1 MSIKYGER
9 WAQGLILQ
17 WINQVIKEQ
26 KLSFKRADQEVQ
38 VKTIHGKVKYPDIV
52 IWDESGEKV
61 ACLIEL
67 KAPTISPYDEE
78 LVEDA
83 LNKSVVAGIPFFVT
97 WNINKLVLWETFKP
111 GTNLLERRLDHEDV
125 LDIKDLKDLE
135 KDKIEKTIKSFLER
149 FLQRLQTYYGIKVAK
164 PLEIY
169 VLPKLPPDEILVHY
183 LKTFVDSLY
192 IPVSNNLIKKKEKDS
207 KFYEN
212 LVQWFVSQGW
222 IFEDTED
229 NYDRIARQAI
239 YLLIN
244 KILFYNILKE
254 RFGLKE
260 IDATNISSGE
270 ELKKKLQEY
279 FNNGL
284 NINPRYGIIF
294 AADFLERI
302 PLPNEVVSGFSRVIT
317 ELNKYDFSKIG
328 YDIIRRIF
336 EKLIPKTE
344 RHKLGQYF
352 TSTDVVD
359 LILGFTVKHPD
370 DKVLDPACGSGTF
383 LVRAYHRKR
392 FLAQKLFKEGK
403 YTRSFKSHEELVK
416 ELWGIDIAKFP
427 AHLALINIVRE
438 NIKAIETIPNV
449 VCKDFFE
456 VLPGKETLMYE
467 LAFQIPGV
475 KEKELETV
483 YPEEFSAVVTNPPYT
498 RQEEMEDRFLGG
510 YKDRLRELIKKTWG
524 IEVSKRS
531 SIYVYFF
538 LHGAKF
544 LAKNG
549 RLGLITSNSWLD
561 VDFGKHLQE
570 FFLKNFKVIAI
581 IESKVERWF
590 EDADI
595 NTAITILERCDDKKA
610 SDSNLVKFV
619 YLKRKL
625 REIIP
630 VGGNEEERWNNVE
643 KFVNFIENCDKNEK
657 IRNQMK
663 KIEFLGKTLWIY
675 EDENFRIT
683 MISQADL
690 WAEGWNDEE
699 NKYEGSKWGK
709 YIRAPEIFFK
719 ILEKGKELFVPLK
732 KIAEVRR
739 GFTTGANEFFYLT
752 QERINELGI
761 EREFWMHP
769 VKYDEW
775 LKIKD
780 FIPKEDIWI
789 DKNGEYFKKSQYAK
803 EYKLDDVLINENV
816 IWIPNYV
823 IKSPRE
829 CKSIIVNPK
838 DLKSRVLLI
847 HKDKE
852 ELRGTN
858 VLKYIEW
865 GEEQGF
871 HERPTCK
878 SREKWYDLGV
888 REPAKILFLR
898 ATENKPAIYICPS
911 GVLHDQTFY
920 SIYPKEV
927 KSVFVIA
934 LLLNSTLINY
944 FFRELISGA
953 GTALGMGALWSAVY
967 EVSNFPFIDLSKLT
981 TFHYHKLEK
990 LIGNLN
996 EKKVLTVFKELGT
1009 EDPEKISINRVDFL
1023 RRTLDEIVIQEILG
1037 FKMEDQL
1044 ELYKAVIDL
1053 VKTRIERAR
1062 SVVKRKKKK
1071 GVDIEALANGI
1082 VSRLN
1087 TKIEKFPDAYISDY
1101 KGLWSKKI
1109 KIPKGQ
1115 PTFGSDING
1124 FYVQIEGKE
1133 VYRGWDHDE
1142 AKFIYFAALTGASIV
1157 KLPLDKNA
1165 LITALEAFEKNYRK
1179 LKEEV
1184 DTLLSTMISD
1194 VKVRKEVKDKVWS
1207 LLFSRQA
1214 V

>member
-1 MSIKYGER
+1 MSIRYGGER
-9 WAQGLILQ
+9 WAQGRILQ
-17 WINQVIKEQ
+17 WINQIIKEQ
-26 KLSFKRADQEVQ
+26 KLSFKGADQEVK
-38 VKTIHGKVKYPDIV
+38 VKTIHGKVRYPDIV

-67 KAPTISPYDEE
+67 KPPTISPYDEK

-97 WNINKLVLWETFKP
+97 WNVNKLILWETFKP
-111 GTNLLERRLDHEDV
+111 GTNLLERRLYYKDV
-125 LDIKDLKDLE
+125 LDIKDLRDLTKSE
-135 KDKIEKTIKSFLER
+135 IEKTIKSFLKE
-149 FLQRLQTYYGIKVAK
+149 FLSELQGYYEEKIAK
-164 PLEIY
+164 PPEVY
-169 VLPKLPPDEILVHY
+169 VLRKLAPDEILVHY

-192 IPVSNNLIKKKEKDS
+192 IPVSNNLIRKKEKDP

-212 LVQWFVSQGW
+212 LVQWFVGQGW

-229 NYDRIARQAI
+229 DYDRIARQAI

-260 IDATNISSGE
+260 IDVRNISSGE

-279 FNNGL
+279 FNRCL

-294 AADFLERI
+294 AADFLEKI
-302 PLPNEVVSGFSRVIT
+302 PLPDEIVSGFSRVIT

-328 YDIIRRIF
+328 YDIIGKIF
-336 EKLIPKTE
+336 EKLIPRTE

-403 YTRSFKSHEELVK
+403 YAKPFKSHEELVK

-438 NIKAIETIPNV
+438 NIKAIETIPNIA
-449 VCKDFFE
+449 CKDFFE

-498 RQEEMEDRFLGG
+498 RQEEMEDVFLGG

-524 IEVSKRS
+524 MKVSKRS

-544 LAKNG
+544 LTKNG

-570 FFLKNFKVIAI
+570 FFLKNFKVIAV

-595 NTAITILERCDDKKA
+595 NTAITILEKCDDKKVR
-610 SDSNLVKFV
+610 DSNLVKFV

-625 REIIP
+625 KEIIP
-630 VGGNEEERWNNVE
+630 VGENEEERWNNVE
-643 KFVNFIENCDKNEK
+643 KFVNFIENCNKDEK

-803 EYKLDDVLINENV
+803 EYKLDDVLINGNV

-838 DLKSRVLLI
+838 DLKYRVLLI

-858 VLKYIEW
+858 ILKYIEW

-871 HERPTCK
+871 HKRPTCA
-878 SREKWYDLGV
+878 SRQRWYELSEVQGNLLCMMVPYDRHVFWLNEANLFIDAQLYGILL
-888 REPAKILFLR
+888 RPSYSDKGKIL
-898 ATENKPAIYICPS
+898 AAI
-911 GVLHDQTFY
+911 
-920 SIYPKEV
+920 
-927 KSVFVIA
+927 
-934 LLLNSTLINY
+934 LNSSFVPI
-944 FFRELISGA
+944 FVELSGRA
-953 GTALGMGALWSAVY
+953 NLGQGALKIQVY
-967 EVSNFPFIDLSKLT
+967 EYANMPIIEPTIVEPYINKIYAILDEILKRNIES
-981 TFHYHKLEK
+981 
-990 LIGNLN
+990 
-996 EKKVLTVFKELGT
+996 VFKEIRAETPEEVLIDKVEPKRRALDKIIMGSVLGLT
-1009 EDPEKISINRVDFL
+1009 EEEQV
-1023 RRTLDEIVIQEILG
+1023 EV
-1037 FKMEDQL
+1037 
-1044 ELYKAVIDL
+1044 YKAVIDL
-1053 VKTRIERAR
+1053 VKTRIERAKT
-1062 SVVKRKKKK
+1062 VTKRKKKK
-1071 GVDIEALANGI
+1071 DIDIEALANGVI
-1082 VSRLN
+1082 SRLN
-1087 TKIEKFPDAYISDY
+1087 IKIEKFPDAYLGDY
-1101 KGLWSKKI
+1101 KDLWSKEI
-1109 KIPKGQ
+1109 KIPKGH
-1115 PTFGSDING
+1115 PTFGNDLLG
-1124 FYVQIEGKE
+1124 FYVQVGGKE
-1133 VYRGWDHDE
+1133 IYRSMDHDE
-1142 AKFIYFAALTGASIV
+1142 AKFIYFAALTGASSV
-1157 KLPLDKNA
+1157 RLPLDKKA
-1165 LITALEAFEKNYRK
+1165 IITALEAFEKDYRK

-1184 DTLLSTMISD
+1184 NTLLSTLISD
-1194 VKVRKEVKDKVWS
+1194 AKVRKEVEDKVWS
-1207 LLFSRQA
+1207 LLFSR
-1214 V
+1214 

>member
-1 MSIKYGER
+1 MSIRYGGER

-17 WINQVIKEQ
+17 WINQVIREQ

-38 VKTIHGKVKYPDIV
+38 VKTIYGKVRYPDIV

-67 KAPTISPYDEE
+67 KPPTISPYDEE

-83 LNKSVVAGIPFFVT
+83 LNKSVIAGIPFFVT
-97 WNINKLVLWETFKP
+97 WNVNKLVLWETFKP
-111 GTNLLERRLDHEDV
+111 GTNLLERRLYYEDV
-125 LDIKDLKDLE
+125 LDIKDLKDLTKSE
-135 KDKIEKTIKSFLER
+135 IEKTVKSFLER
-149 FLQRLQTYYGIKVAK
+149 FLRKLQIYYEEKIAK
-164 PLEIY
+164 PPEIY
-169 VLPKLPPDEILVHY
+169 VLPKLSPDEILVHY

-192 IPVSNNLIKKKEKDS
+192 IPVSNNLIKKKEKDP
-207 KFYEN
+207 KFYED
-212 LVQWFVSQGW
+212 LVRWFVGQGW

-229 NYDRIARQAI
+229 DYDRIARQAI

-260 IDATNISSGE
+260 IDVRNISSGE

-279 FNNGL
+279 FNRCL

-294 AADFLERI
+294 ATDFLEKI
-302 PLPNEVVSGFSRVIT
+302 PLPDEIVSGFSRVIT

-328 YDIIRRIF
+328 YDIIGRIF
-336 EKLIPKTE
+336 EKLIPRTE

-359 LILGFTVKHPD
+359 LILGFTIKHPD

-392 FLAQKLFKEGK
+392 FLAQNLFKEGK
-403 YTRSFKSHEELVK
+403 YAKPFKSHEELVK

-438 NIKAIETIPNV
+438 NIKAIETIPNIA
-449 VCKDFFE
+449 CKDFFE

-498 RQEEMEDRFLGG
+498 RQEEMEDVFLGG

-524 IEVSKRS
+524 MEVSKRS

-538 LHGAKF
+538 LHGTKF
-544 LAKNG
+544 LTKNG

-561 VDFGKHLQE
+561 VDFGKYLQE
-570 FFLKNFKVIAI
+570 FFLKNFKVIAV

-610 SDSNLVKFV
+610 RDSNLVKFV

-630 VGGNEEERWNNVE
+630 VGENEEERWNNIE
-643 KFVNFIENCDKNEK
+643 KFVNFIENCDKDEK

-719 ILEKGKELFVPLK
+719 ILEKGKDIFVPLK

-775 LKIKD
+775 LKIKN

-803 EYKLDDVLINENV
+803 EYKLDDVLVNGNV

-838 DLKSRVLLI
+838 DLKYRVLLI

-865 GEEQGF
+865 GEEQRF
-871 HERPTCK
+871 HERPTCASK
-878 SREKWYDLGV
+878 QRWYELYKVEADILSK
-888 REPAKILFLR
+888 RFIDKNFSFTLNPAKV
-898 ATENKPAIYICPS
+898 AV
-911 GVLHDQTFY
+911 GDTFFCIHLKY
-920 SIYPKEV
+920 ASFID
-927 KSVFVIA
+927 VIA
-934 LLLNSTLINY
+934 GILNSTLYSLMVEIY
-944 FFRELISGA
+944 GR
-953 GTALGMGALWSAVY
+953 TVMGQGVLLLY
-967 EVSNFPFIDLSKLT
+967 GPEIGPMPIFDPSKLT
-981 TFHYHKLEK
+981 QEQSDKIRKCLKTLSNRKPTT
-990 LIGNLN
+990 I
-996 EKKVLTVFKELGT
+996 FKEINA
-1009 EDPEKISINRVDFL
+1009 ENSSEISINKVNYD
-1023 RRTLDEIVIQEILG
+1023 RRELDKILMEEILG
-1037 FKMEDQL
+1037 LTEKEQL
-1044 ELYKAVIDL
+1044 EVYRAVIDL
-1053 VKTRIERAR
+1053 VRARIEKAKT
-1062 SVVKRKKKK
+1062 VTKRKKKK
-1071 GVDIEALANGI
+1071 DIDIEALANGVI
-1082 VSRLN
+1082 SRLN
-1087 TKIEKFPDAYISDY
+1087 IKIKKFPDDYLDDY
-1101 KGLWSKKI
+1101 KGLWSKEI
-1109 KIPKGQ
+1109 KIPKGH
-1115 PTFGSDING
+1115 PTFGNDLFG
-1124 FYVQIEGKE
+1124 CYVQIGGKE
-1133 VYRGWDHDE
+1133 IYRSMDGDE
-1142 AKFIYFAALTGASIV
+1142 AKFIYFAALTGASSV
-1157 KLPLDKNA
+1157 KLPLDKKA
-1165 LITALEAFEKNYRK
+1165 LIASLEAFEEDYRK

-1184 DTLLSTMISD
+1184 NTLLSTLISD
-1194 VKVRKEVKDKVWS
+1194 AKVRKEVEDKVWS
-1207 LLFSRQA
+1207 LLFSRQGI
-1214 V
+1214 

>member
-1 MSIKYGER
+1 MSIRYGGER
-9 WAQGLILQ
+9 WAQGRILQ
-17 WINQVIKEQ
+17 WINQIIKEQ
-26 KLSFKRADQEVQ
+26 KLSFKGADQEVK
-38 VKTIHGKVKYPDIV
+38 VKTIHGKVRYPDIV

-67 KAPTISPYDEE
+67 KPPTISPYDEE

-97 WNINKLVLWETFKP
+97 WNVNKLILWETFKP
-111 GTNLLERRLDHEDV
+111 GTNLLERRLYYKDV
-125 LDIKDLKDLE
+125 LDIKDLRDLTKSE
-135 KDKIEKTIKSFLER
+135 IEKTIKSFLKE
-149 FLQRLQTYYGIKVAK
+149 FLSELQGYYEEKIAK
-164 PLEIY
+164 PPEVY
-169 VLPKLPPDEILVHY
+169 VLRKLAPDEILVHY

-192 IPVSNNLIKKKEKDS
+192 IPVSNNLIRKKEKDP
-207 KFYEN
+207 KFYED
-212 LVQWFVSQGW
+212 LVRWFVGQGW

-229 NYDRIARQAI
+229 DYDRVARQAI

-254 RFGLKE
+254 RFGLRE
-260 IDATNISSGE
+260 IDIRNISSGE

-279 FNNGL
+279 FNRCL

-294 AADFLERI
+294 AADFLENI
-302 PLPNEVVSGFSRVIT
+302 PLPDEIVSGFSRVIT

-328 YDIIRRIF
+328 YDIIGRIF

-383 LVRAYHRKR
+383 LIRAYHRKR

-403 YTRSFKSHEELVK
+403 YAKPFKTHEELVR

-438 NIKAIETIPNV
+438 NIKAIETIPNIA
-449 VCKDFFE
+449 CKDFFE

-475 KEKELETV
+475 KEKELEAI

-498 RQEEMEDRFLGG
+498 RQEEMEDIFLGG
-510 YKDRLRELIKKTWG
+510 YKDRLRELIKKTWN
-524 IEVSKRS
+524 IEVGKRS

-544 LAKNG
+544 LSKNG

-561 VDFGKHLQE
+561 VDFGKYLQE

-595 NTAITILERCDDKKA
+595 NTAITILEKCDDKKA
-610 SDSNLVKFV
+610 RDSNLVKFI

-630 VGGNEEERWNNVE
+630 IGENEEERWNNVE

-719 ILEKGKELFVPLK
+719 ILEKGKDIFVPLK
-732 KIAEVRR
+732 KIAEVRF
-739 GFTTGANEFFYLT
+739 GIKTGANEFFYLT

-780 FIPKEDIWI
+780 LIPKEDIWI
-789 DKNGEYFKKSQYAK
+789 DKDGEYFKKSQYAE
-803 EYKLDDVLINENV
+803 EYKLDDVLINGNV

-823 IKSPRE
+823 IKTPKE
-829 CKSIIVNPK
+829 IEGLIINYK
-838 DLKSRVLLI
+838 AIKYRALI
-847 HKDKE
+847 IRKDKQ
-852 ELRGTN
+852 ELKGTN
-858 VLKYIEW
+858 ILKYIEW

-871 HERPTCK
+871 DERPTCS
-878 SREKWYDLGV
+878 SRERWYELPKLPKPD
-888 REPAKILFLR
+888 ILFRQFFDVKFNFPL
-898 ATENKPAIYICPS
+898 ASEDILTDHTFYYICFKDNQNKKAYAAIFNS
-911 GVLHDQTFY
+911 TVHALMTEIYARTVMGQGVLIAY
-920 SIYPKEV
+920 GPEMRPLP
-927 KSVFVIA
+927 VI
-934 LLLNSTLINY
+934 NINK
-944 FFRELISGA
+944 
-953 GTALGMGALWSAVY
+953 
-967 EVSNFPFIDLSKLT
+967 LSSEQKV
-981 TFHYHKLEK
+981 KLEALFDK
-990 LIGNLN
+990 MSKRKIFSIFN
-996 EKKVLTVFKELGT
+996 ELGT
-1009 EDPEKISINRVDFL
+1009 NSPEEISIEKVQSD
-1023 RRTLDEIVIQEILG
+1023 RRELDTYILLNILG
-1037 FKMEDQL
+1037 L
-1044 ELYKAVIDL
+1044 EVQDVIDVYKSIIDL
-1053 VKTRIERAR
+1053 VKSRIERAKTVAR
-1062 SVVKRKKKK
+1062 RKKKK
-1071 GVDIEALANGI
+1071 DFDVEALANNI
-1082 VSRLN
+1082 LSRLN
-1087 TKIEKFPDAYISDY
+1087 KKIEKFPDAYLTDY
-1101 KGLWSKKI
+1101 KGSWSKEI

-1124 FYVQIEGKE
+1124 FYVRIGVEE

-1142 AKFIYFAALTGASIV
+1142 AKFIYFAALTGASSV

-1165 LITALEAFEKNYRK
+1165 LIAALEAFEEDYRK

-1184 DTLLSTMISD
+1184 NTLLSTLISD
-1194 VKVRKEVKDKVWS
+1194 AKVRKEVEDKVWS
-1207 LLFSRQA
+1207 LLFSRQGI
-1214 V
+1214 

>member
-17 WINQVIKEQ
+17 WINQVIREQ

-38 VKTIHGKVKYPDIV
+38 VKTIHGKVRYPDIV
-52 IWDESGEKV
+52 IWDGSGEKV

-97 WNINKLVLWETFKP
+97 WNVNKLILWETFKP
-111 GTNLLERRLDHEDV
+111 GTNLLERRLYFKDV
-125 LDIKDLKDLE
+125 LDIKELIDLTKSE
-135 KDKIEKTIKSFLER
+135 IEKTIKSFLKE
-149 FLQRLQTYYGIKVAK
+149 FLRKLQIYYEEKIAK
-164 PLEIY
+164 PPEIY
-169 VLPKLPPDEILVHY
+169 VLPKLSPDEILVHY

-192 IPVSNNLIKKKEKDS
+192 IPVSNNLIKKKEKDP

-212 LVQWFVSQGW
+212 LVQWFVGQGW

-229 NYDRIARQAI
+229 DYDRIARQAI

-260 IDATNISSGE
+260 IDVRNISSGE

-279 FNNGL
+279 FNRCL

-294 AADFLERI
+294 AADFLEKI
-302 PLPNEVVSGFSRVIT
+302 PLPDEIVSGFSRVIT

-328 YDIIRRIF
+328 YDIIGKIF

-370 DKVLDPACGSGTF
+370 DIVLDPACGSGTF
-383 LVRAYHRKR
+383 LIRAYHRKR

-403 YTRSFKSHEELVK
+403 YTKPFKSHEELVR

-438 NIKAIETIPNV
+438 NIKAIETIPNIA
-449 VCKDFFE
+449 CKDFFE
-456 VLPGKETLMYE
+456 VLPGKEILMYE
-467 LAFQIPGV
+467 LAFQISGV

-483 YPEEFSAVVTNPPYT
+483 YPENFNAVVTNPPYT

-510 YKDRLRELIKKTWG
+510 YKDRLRELIKKTWRM
-524 IEVSKRS
+524 EVSKRS

-561 VDFGKHLQE
+561 VDFGKYLQE

-595 NTAITILERCDDKKA
+595 NTAITILEKCDDTKA
-610 SDSNLVKFV
+610 RDSNLVKFV

-719 ILEKGKELFVPLK
+719 ILEKGKELFVPLR
-732 KIAEVRR
+732 KIAEVRF
-739 GFTTGANEFFYLT
+739 GIKTGANEFFYLT
-752 QERINELGI
+752 QERIYELGI

-803 EYKLDDVLINENV
+803 EYKLDDVLINGNV

-838 DLKSRVLLI
+838 DLKYRVLLI

-871 HERPTCK
+871 HERPTCA
-878 SREKWYDLGV
+878 SRQRWYELDVVDYPLVWRSTYNTSFAIFLNESKVAIDKVHYGISPYDNTITKIVFGMMNSSIVPIFAELHGTVQLG
-888 REPAKILFLR
+888 
-898 ATENKPAIYICPS
+898 
-911 GVLHDQTFY
+911 Q
-920 SIYPKEV
+920 
-927 KSVFVIA
+927 
-934 LLLNSTLINY
+934 
-944 FFRELISGA
+944 
-953 GTALGMGALWSAVY
+953 GALFTAVY
-967 EVSNFPFIDLSKLT
+967 EV
-981 TFHYHKLEK
+981 EK
-990 LIGNLN
+990 LPIIEPLKLSELQIQRLVKIINELSCRSIGS
-996 EKKVLTVFKELGT
+996 VFEEFGANAPEEISLDKIKPDRREL
-1009 EDPEKISINRVDFL
+1009 DKIL
-1023 RRTLDEIVIQEILG
+1023 MEEILG
-1037 FKMEDQL
+1037 LTEKEQL
-1044 ELYKAVIDL
+1044 EVYRAVIDL
-1053 VKTRIERAR
+1053 VKARIERAKTVAR
-1062 SVVKRKKKK
+1062 RKKKK
-1071 GVDIEALANGI
+1071 DVDIEALANGI
-1082 VSRLN
+1082 VDRLS
-1087 TKIEKFPDAYISDY
+1087 TKIEKFPDAYLTGY
-1101 KGLWSKKI
+1101 KGLWSKEI

-1124 FYVQIEGKE
+1124 FYVQVEGKE

-1142 AKFIYFAALTGASIV
+1142 AKFIYFAALTGASSV

-1165 LITALEAFEKNYRK
+1165 LIIALEAFEKDYRR

-1194 VKVRKEVKDKVWS
+1194 AKVRKEVEDKVWS
-1207 LLFSRQA
+1207 LLFSRQGI
-1214 V
+1214 

>member
-97 WNINKLVLWETFKP
+97 WNVNKLVLWETFKP
-111 GTNLLERRLDHEDV
+111 GTNLLERRLHHEDV

-135 KDKIEKTIKSFLER
+135 KDEIEKTIRSFLER
-149 FLQRLQTYYGIKVAK
+149 FLQRLQTYYEIKVAK
-164 PLEIY
+164 SPEIY

-192 IPVSNNLIKKKEKDS
+192 IPVSNNLIKKKKDP
-207 KFYEN
+207 KFYED
-212 LVQWFVSQGW
+212 LVRWFVSQGW
-222 IFEDTED
+222 LFEDTED
-229 NYDRIARQAI
+229 DYDRVARQAI
-239 YLLIN
+239 YLLVN

-260 IDATNISSGE
+260 IDAGNISSGE

-279 FNNGL
+279 FNHCL

-302 PLPNEVVSGFSRVIT
+302 PLPDEIVSGFTRVIT

-328 YDIIRRIF
+328 YDIIGRIF

-359 LILGFTVKHPD
+359 LILGFTIKHPD

-383 LVRAYHRKR
+383 LIRAYHRKR

-403 YTRSFKSHEELVK
+403 YAKPFKSHEELVR

-438 NIKAIETIPNV
+438 NIKAIETIPNIA
-449 VCKDFFE
+449 CKDFFE

-475 KEKELETV
+475 KEKELEAV
-483 YPEEFSAVVTNPPYT
+483 YSEDFNSVVTNPPYT
-498 RQEEMEDRFLGG
+498 RQEEMEDVFLGG

-524 IEVSKRS
+524 MEVSKRS

-538 LHGAKF
+538 LHGTKL

-561 VDFGKHLQE
+561 VDFGKYLQE

-595 NTAITILERCDDKKA
+595 NTAITILEKCDDKKVR
-610 SDSNLVKFV
+610 DSNLVKFV

-625 REIIP
+625 REIIQ
-630 VGGNEEERWNNVE
+630 VGENEEERWNNVE
-643 KFVNFIENCDKNEK
+643 RFVDFVENCDKDEK
-657 IRNQMK
+657 IRSQTK
-663 KIEFLGKTLWIY
+663 KIDFLGKILWIY

-690 WAEGWNDEE
+690 WAEGWNEEE
-699 NKYEGSKWGK
+699 NKFDGSKWGK
-709 YIRAPEIFFK
+709 YIRAPKIFFK
-719 ILEKGKELFVPLK
+719 ILEIGKNLFIPLGKEA
-732 KIAEVRR
+732 III
-739 GFTTGANEFFYLT
+739 GGIITGSNEFFYLT
-752 QERINELGI
+752 KDKIGKWGI
-761 EREFWMHP
+761 EARFLVP
-769 VKYDEW
+769 VVKT
-775 LKIKD
+775 
-780 FIPKEDIWI
+780 PKELTKIAFT
-789 DKNGEYFKKSQYAK
+789 K
-803 EYKLDDVLINENV
+803 
-816 IWIPNYV
+816 
-823 IKSPRE
+823 
-829 CKSIIVNPK
+829 K
-838 DLKSRVLLI
+838 DLRYMLFYV
-847 HKDKE
+847 KE
-852 ELRGTN
+852 NKEKLVGTN
-858 VLKYIEW
+858 ALKYILA
-865 GEEQGF
+865 GEERNL
-871 HERPTCK
+871 HKRPTL
-878 SREKWYDLGV
+878 RTHELWYQISELKTAPLLWVDL
-888 REPAKILFLR
+888 RWDKH
-898 ATENKPAIYICPS
+898 ICHINIDNVPFE
-911 GVLHDQTFY
+911 HTFY
-920 SIYPKEV
+920 GIRSKNSKDE
-927 KSVFVIA
+927 
-934 LLLNSTLINY
+934 LLCAFLNSTLTWLFIEVLG
-944 FFRELISGA
+944 RTGLGGGA
-953 GTALGMGALWSAVY
+953 IRLVGTDLRKFPIASLDKLS
-967 EVSNFPFIDLSKLT
+967 ENNFVC
-981 TFHYHKLEK
+981 EK
-990 LIGNLN
+990 LINIFRKLKDRDIG
-996 EKKVLTVFKELGT
+996 TVFEEIGAYALEEVSLDNVKKDRREI
-1009 EDPEKISINRVDFL
+1009 DKILIS
-1023 RRTLDEIVIQEILG
+1023 EILG
-1037 FKMEDQL
+1037 LSEQ
-1044 ELYKAVIDL
+1044 EQVEVYKAVIDL
-1053 VKTRIERAR
+1053 VKTRIEKAR
-1062 SVVKRKKKK
+1062 IFVKRKKKK
-1071 GVDIEALANGI
+1071 DVDVEALANNI
-1082 VSRLN
+1082 LSRL
-1087 TKIEKFPDAYISDY
+1087 TAKIEKFPDVYLSDY
-1101 KGLWSKKI
+1101 KGLWSKEI

-1124 FYVQIEGKE
+1124 FYVQVEGKE

-1142 AKFIYFAALTGASIV
+1142 AKFIYFAALTGASSV

-1165 LITALEAFEKNYRK
+1165 LITALEAFEKDYRK

-1194 VKVRKEVKDKVWS
+1194 VKVRKEVEDKVWS

>member
-38 VKTIHGKVKYPDIV
+38 VKTVHGKVKYPDIV

-111 GTNLLERRLDHEDV
+111 GTNLLERRLHHEDV

-135 KDKIEKTIKSFLER
+135 KDEIEKTIRSFLER
-149 FLQRLQTYYGIKVAK
+149 FLQRLQTYYEIKVAK
-164 PLEIY
+164 SPEIY

-192 IPVSNNLIKKKEKDS
+192 IPVSNNLIKKKKDP
-207 KFYEN
+207 KFYED
-212 LVQWFVSQGW
+212 LVRWFVSQGW
-222 IFEDTED
+222 LFEDTED
-229 NYDRIARQAI
+229 DYDRVARQAI

-260 IDATNISSGE
+260 IDAGNISSGE

-302 PLPNEVVSGFSRVIT
+302 PLPDEIVSGFTRVIT

-328 YDIIRRIF
+328 YDIIGRIF

-359 LILGFTVKHPD
+359 LILGFTIKHPD

-383 LVRAYHRKR
+383 LIRAYHRKR

-403 YTRSFKSHEELVK
+403 YAKPFKSHEELVR

-438 NIKAIETIPNV
+438 NIKAIETIPNIA
-449 VCKDFFE
+449 CKDFFE

-475 KEKELETV
+475 KEKELEAI
-483 YPEEFSAVVTNPPYT
+483 YSEDFNSVVTNPPYT
-498 RQEEMEDRFLGG
+498 RQEEMEDVFLGG

-524 IEVSKRS
+524 MEVSKRS

-561 VDFGKHLQE
+561 VDFGKYLQE
-570 FFLKNFKVIAI
+570 FFLKNFKVIAV

-595 NTAITILERCDDKKA
+595 NTAITILEKCDDKKA
-610 SDSNLVKFV
+610 RDSNLVKFV

-625 REIIP
+625 IEIIP
-630 VGGNEEERWNNVE
+630 RGENEEERWNNVE
-643 KFVNFIENCDKNEK
+643 KFVNFIENCDKDEK

-675 EDENFRIT
+675 ENKDLRIT

-690 WAEGWNDEE
+690 WAEGWNEEE

-709 YIRAPEIFFK
+709 YIRAPEIFFN

-732 KIAEVRR
+732 KIAEVRF
-739 GFTTGANEFFYLT
+739 GIKTGANEFFYLT
-752 QERINELGI
+752 QERIYELGI

-789 DKNGEYFKKSQYAK
+789 DKNGEYFKKSQYAE
-803 EYKLDDVLINENV
+803 EYKLDDVLIDGNV
-816 IWIPNYV
+816 IWIPNYI

-838 DLKSRVLLI
+838 DLKYRVLLI

-852 ELRGTN
+852 ELRETN
-858 VLKYIEW
+858 VLKYIEL

-871 HERPTCK
+871 HKRPTCASK
-878 SREKWYDLGV
+878 QRWYELSEVQGNLLCMMSLNDRHIFWLNEVNSFIDARLYG
-888 REPAKILFLR
+888 ILLKPSHSDKAR
-898 ATENKPAIYICPS
+898 ILATI
-911 GVLHDQTFY
+911 
-920 SIYPKEV
+920 
-927 KSVFVIA
+927 
-934 LLLNSTLINY
+934 LNSSFVPI
-944 FFRELISGA
+944 FVELWGRVN
-953 GTALGMGALWSAVY
+953 LGQGALDVKVY
-967 EVSNFPFIDLSKLT
+967 EYANMPIIEPTIVEPYINKIYAILDEISKRNI
-981 TFHYHKLEK
+981 ES
-990 LIGNLN
+990 
-996 EKKVLTVFKELGT
+996 VFKEIGAETPEEVLIDKVEPKRRALDKIIMGSVLGLI
-1009 EDPEKISINRVDFL
+1009 EEEQVD
-1023 RRTLDEIVIQEILG
+1023 V
-1037 FKMEDQL
+1037 
-1044 ELYKAVIDL
+1044 YKAVIDL
-1053 VKTRIERAR
+1053 VKTRIERAKTVAR
-1062 SVVKRKKKK
+1062 RKKKK
-1071 GVDIEALANGI
+1071 DVDIEALANGI
-1082 VSRLN
+1082 VDRLN
-1087 TKIEKFPDAYISDY
+1087 TKIEKFPDTYLTGY
-1101 KGLWSKKI
+1101 KGLWSKEI
-1109 KIPKGQ
+1109 KFPKGQ

-1124 FYVQIEGKE
+1124 FYVRIGVEE
-1133 VYRGWDHDE
+1133 VYRGWDYDE
-1142 AKFIYFAALTGASIV
+1142 AKFIYFAALTGASSV

-1165 LITALEAFEKNYRK
+1165 LIVALEAFEKDYRK

-1184 DTLLSTMISD
+1184 NTLLSTLISD
-1194 VKVRKEVKDKVWS
+1194 AKVRKEVEDKVWS
-1207 LLFSRQA
+1207 LLFSRQGI
-1214 V
+1214 